1 MKFNECNIN
10 WCSTVNWFYESRTLT
25 LLLSISWLSSRKLWV
40 LVALPLVGWHIY
52 SRDSD
57 FAASDK
63 KEGDW
68 AEWIKERLQPN
79 VSPFSE
85 RFSSKT
91 KRNLRFGCKRSLT
104 HSAQCP
110 VILVIWNR
118 LSFVVVNGSSLQ
130 SSSRLFLVMSRN
142 PLTKKWLLIIE
153 LFCYCFHNRFKQR
166 II

>member
-1 MKFNECNIN
+1 MQCNR
-10 WCSTVNWFYESRTLT
+10 FYESRILT
-25 LLLSISWLSSRKLWV
+25 LLLSIGWLSSRKPWV
-40 LVALPLVGWHIY
+40 LVALSLIIMGWRI
-52 SRDSD
+52 SD
-57 FAASDK
+57 LAASDK

-68 AEWIKERLQPN
+68 AEWMKERLQPN
-79 VSPFSE
+79 LSTFSE
-85 RFSSKT
+85 RFSWKI
-91 KRNLRFGCKRSLT
+91 KRNVRFRGKRSHT
-104 HSAQCP
+104 HSSQCP
-110 VILVIWNR
+110 VILVVWNR